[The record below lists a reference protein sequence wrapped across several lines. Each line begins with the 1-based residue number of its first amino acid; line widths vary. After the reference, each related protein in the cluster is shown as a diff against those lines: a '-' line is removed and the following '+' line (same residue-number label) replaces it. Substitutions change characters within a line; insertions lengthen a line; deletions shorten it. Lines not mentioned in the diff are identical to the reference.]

1 VAGVMR
7 QPCHRY
13 TSTMPR
19 WEPDARQRLVTAAL
33 RLFSEQGYDRTTVAE
48 IADAAGLTRS
58 TFFRHFPDK
67 REVLAAGQ
75 ETLARLFGTGIAAAS
90 EHATPLDAV
99 ERGLVA
105 AAVAMTPFNRE
116 LGPRLQAVVASSTEL
131 QERDQL
137 KHIGLAAS
145 MADALRARGVP
156 HAVAALAG
164 DIGMLAFNEAYAEWV
179 REENQ
184 EDLAELL
191 RSAMSRLRRAATELG

>member
-1 VAGVMR
+1 M
-7 QPCHRY
+7 
-13 TSTMPR
+13 
-19 WEPDARQRLVTAAL
+19 RLVTAAL
-33 RLFSEQGYDRTTVAE
+33 QLFSEQGYDRTTVAE
-48 IADAAGLTRS
+48 IADSAGLTRS

-75 ETLARLFGTGIAAAS
+75 ETLARLFTSGIAAAP
-90 EHATPLDAV
+90 EDATPLDAV
-99 ERGLVA
+99 EQGLEA
-105 AAVAMTPFNRE
+105 AAAQMTPLNRE
-116 LGPRLQAVVASSTEL
+116 LGPRLRAVIASSTEL

-137 KHIGLAAS
+137 KHVGLAAS

-164 DIGMLAFNEAYAEWV
+164 AIGMLAFTEGYSEWV

-191 RSAMSRLRRAATELG
+191 RSAMSRLRSAVTDLG